1 MTMRSPIAAILW
13 ECWRV
18 TRGEIV
24 WRLAGGIVAASLVLV
39 LFTVGPRSEAVKSAG
54 AAIALVILVA
64 PNLTGWLSFAK
75 LNGGRPG
82 FPLHLLYTQPV
93 RTAVLV
99 GIPMAYRTV
108 GSAAIYLVSAFLL
121 RGTFGAPF
129 PLLPVAAWIAVLN
142 VLLAGG
148 NWLSRSRVVQMF
160 VMMVVAARWVVVGM
174 DPLTGEIDFQDS
186 TSVWPTLFHITPSGY
201 AWMGVI
207 CLAAFGVTVAAVER
221 QRHGDG
227 RASIPWSGIGFPAPL
242 TNLFRFAC
250 PTSSA
255 MRAQVWFEL
264 RSRGLPLLAI
274 GAAVAIL
281 NLLLHAVSWPID
293 AALTG
298 EFRSYVN
305 CPRGECFHVRAPTML
320 LTMMSVPAMLALGGN
335 AFGILGRQG
344 RASVSPFEVT
354 QPYDT
359 GQLAVLKVLV
369 QSVCLLLALSAV
381 GVSVWVSLI
390 GAGEIFGDP
399 LRGLQ
404 RALNRAA
411 GALRADELIALA
423 VVGCIAVFV
432 MVASRA
438 VFGALWTR
446 YPRPLNI
453 AGSLFLLYGVALG
466 LLALNDVPLA
476 GILRATSWA
485 IASAILCVTIYL
497 AWRTLEERLLTLS
510 QGCGILLLAA
520 MFTAAWLRLLGA
532 AGVSVTGMPAADAVR
547 MLSVGLMPL
556 TISVL
561 APWVYSRV
569 RHT

>member
-1 MTMRSPIAAILW
+1 MTMRSPIVAILW
-13 ECWRV
+13 ESWRV

-24 WRLAGGIVAASLVLV
+24 WRLAGGIVAASLVLL
-39 LFTVGPRSEAVKSAG
+39 LFTVGPRSEAVKSVG
-54 AAIALVILVA
+54 AAIALVILVV
-64 PNLTGWLSFAK
+64 PNLTGWLSFVK

-99 GIPMAYRTV
+99 GIPMAYRTL
-108 GSAAIYLVSAFLL
+108 GSSAIYLASALLL

-142 VLLAGG
+142 VLMAAGS
-148 NWLSRSRVVQMF
+148 WLSRNRVIQALVT
-160 VMMVVAARWVVVGM
+160 MVVVARWAVVGM
-174 DPLTGEIDFQDS
+174 DPLIGEIDFQDS
-186 TSVWPTLFHITPSGY
+186 TSVWPALFHVTPTGY

-207 CLAAFGVTVAAVER
+207 CLAAFGLTVAAVEG

-227 RASIPWSGIGFPAPL
+227 RASTPWSGIGFPDFL

-250 PTSSA
+250 PSSSA

-264 RSRGLPLLAI
+264 RSRGLPVLAI
-274 GAAVAIL
+274 GAAFAIM

-298 EFRSYVN
+298 EFRAYVN

-320 LTMMSVPAMLALGGN
+320 LTMLSVPAVLALGGN
-335 AFGILGRQG
+335 AFGILARQG
-344 RASVSPFEVT
+344 RAWVSPFEAT
-354 QPYDT
+354 QPYET
-359 GQLAVLKVLV
+359 GRLAVLKVLV
-369 QSVCLLLALSAV
+369 RSVCMLAALSFV

-404 RALNRAA
+404 RVLNRAA
-411 GALRADELIALA
+411 GSVTASQLIA
-423 VVGCIAVFV
+423 IAVIGCVGLIV

-438 VFGALWTR
+438 ALGALWTR

-453 AGSLFLLYGVALG
+453 AGSLFLLYGVVLG
-466 LLALNDVPLA
+466 LLALNDVPL
-476 GILRATSWA
+476 GGMLRATSW
-485 IASAILCVTIYL
+485 IASSAVLCATIYL
-497 AWRTLEERLLTLS
+497 AWRTLEERLLTMSHAFGIVLLS
-510 QGCGILLLAA
+510 A
-520 MFTAAWLRLLGA
+520 MFAAAWLTLLGA
-532 AGVSVTGMPAADAVR
+532 AGVAVTGMPAADAVR
-547 MLSVGLMPL
+547 MLAPVLMPL
-556 TISVL
+556 TIGVL
-561 APWVYSRV
+561 APWAYSRV
-569 RHT
+569 RHL